1 MEVIVDNSKTPNSR
15 WYSGSGIY
23 RPVWLL
29 LGEEKHIAWQG
40 VKITTESIDPAVV
53 RVQTEHTGGE
63 VKVEVC
69 KGGQAVA
76 TAEGD
81 NCAVSIPNAQLWSD
95 ETPALYTCR
104 VTLWDGETQVDAVE
118 ERFGIRRIN
127 WSNKG
132 LFVNG
137 KETLLRG
144 GCVHSDNGILGAKSY
159 KEAEWRRIRKL
170 KELGFNAIRSSHN
183 PCAEEMA
190 RQERGQE
197 EKKQRNGVFSYD
209 ALDTGETVGL
219 EAMPDST
226 TPSIEEALLNKE
238 LKVCLHRA
246 IESLPRAERELIQ
259 AIYFDGLTE
268 REYAKHIGMS
278 QSGVSHRLRKT
289 LSKIR
294 ILMSIIGSF

>member
-1 MEVIVDNSKTPNSR
+1 MADKEQYI
-15 WYSGSGIY
+15 I
-23 RPVWLL
+23 
-29 LGEEKHIAWQG
+29 
-40 VKITTESIDPAVV
+40 
-53 RVQTEHTGGE
+53 
-63 VKVEVC
+63 KVEGKPIEV
-69 KGGQAVA
+69 
-76 TAEGD
+76 
-81 NCAVSIPNAQLWSD
+81 
-95 ETPALYTCR
+95 TPEVYYAYYR
-104 VTLWDGETQVDAVE
+104 
-118 ERFGIRRIN
+118 
-127 WSNKG
+127 
-132 LFVNG
+132 
-137 KETLLRG
+137 
-144 GCVHSDNGILGAKSY
+144 
-159 KEAEWRRIRKL
+159 
-170 KELGFNAIRSSHN
+170 
-183 PCAEEMA
+183 MA

-294 ILMSIIGSF
+294 ILMSIIGSFWFFVFKNYVKLDK